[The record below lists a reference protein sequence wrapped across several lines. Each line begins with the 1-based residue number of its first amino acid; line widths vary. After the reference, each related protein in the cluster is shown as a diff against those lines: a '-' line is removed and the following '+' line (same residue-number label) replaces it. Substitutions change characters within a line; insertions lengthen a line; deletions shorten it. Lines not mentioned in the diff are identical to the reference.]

1 MNADKTL
8 DMDTGGESDFWCDED
23 DGSGRLV
30 LLELT
35 DRLCVRA
42 ARCKDST
49 HACDKT
55 RRVFIMRR
63 QESGW
68 LP

>member
-42 ARCKDST
+42 AAAKTART
-49 HACDKT
+49 HVIKPG
-55 RRVFIMRR
+55 VY
-63 QESGW
+63 
-68 LP
+68 L